1 MTENTLKSEQE
12 SDLVEKADE
21 AAHIHQKMVELR
33 QEKKQM
39 LRDKKDSSSQASE
52 SKEKTQYVTGT
63 VESLRETD
71 SGTVLIDVEYL
82 INGDLKSKTFELVM
96 PEKPEHYSIEYKYVR
111 LRKSIGVDPQN
122 SIIAREVP
130 LKVSTNGEVSLDI
143 PKKPTTINK
152 LMSKTKRKILGSDMF
167 NLVYDSINS
176 RKSKTKI
183 GILMFSIA
191 SIILVNAYNEVGAR
205 FIVDLIA
212 TFVMSLLLI
221 TPLLHLM
228 PDEYELGISSVLSL
242 FSGSILAYL
251 VTVNKIP
258 TVWIVNEYTLVQ
270 NSLTALQYVTAT
282 SLIICT
288 FYLIDIRTITNK
300 LSNVKKWIQKQRGV
314 EFVK

>member
-1 MTENTLKSEQE
+1 MTDSTLQIENQSY
-12 SDLVEKADE
+12 LVEKADE

-39 LRDKKDSSSQASE
+39 LRDKKDDSSQGSK

-63 VESLRETD
+63 VESLRETE
-71 SGTVLIDVEYL
+71 SGKVLIDVEYL
-82 INGDLKSKTFELVM
+82 INGYLKSKTFELLM
-96 PEKPEHYSIEYKYVR
+96 PQEPEHYSIEYKYVR

-152 LMSKTKRKILGSDMF
+152 LISKTKRKILGSNLF

-176 RKSKTKI
+176 RKLKTKI

-191 SIILVNAYNEVGAR
+191 TIILLNAYNEVGAK
-205 FIVDLIA
+205 FIVDLIGSFA
-212 TFVMSLLLI
+212 ISLVLI
-221 TPLLHLM
+221 IPVLHLM

-258 TVWIVNEYTLVQ
+258 TVWIVNEYTIVQ
-270 NSLTALQYVTAT
+270 NSLTALQYITAI

-288 FYLIDIRTITNK
+288 FYLIDIRTVTNK
-300 LSNVKKWIQKQRGV
+300 LSNVRKWIQKQRGV